1 MQVSTTFEFND
12 ILIIVILVQLLLF
25 SFYLVTQK
33 KGKLISNK
41 ILAVFLFSKSLVLIN
56 FLLYRFSVRS
66 PHLYFILIPF
76 AFLYGPP
83 LFLYVKSL
91 VNKNF
96 ALKKWDVLHLVP
108 FVLCG
113 GYFIYFYHL
122 RSTATKARILT
133 AAVEQT
139 RIEEII
145 IIGSIHLQIICY
157 LIVAVLTL
165 LNYRSELKKI
175 YSNTGRMYFSWMNFV
190 LFGYIL
196 IWIVD
201 VNIFILDR
209 ISIPAYFL
217 NSLALLLT
225 FMYANIIVYK
235 GLKQPKIFNG
245 IEKRPKYTRS
255 QLTQSE
261 KATYLKRLESYMEQE
276 KPYLIPSLTIND
288 LGEKV
293 SIPPRYLSQIINES
307 LGKNFFDFINSY
319 RVEEAKQMLQDS
331 SNRHFNI
338 LELLFEVGFNTK
350 SVFNRVFKNHTGM
363 TPTEYKK
370 IQQD

>member
-1 MQVSTTFEFND
+1 MQFSTTYEFND
-12 ILIIVILVQLLLF
+12 ILNIITLVQLLLF

-56 FLLYRFSVRS
+56 FFLYRFSVRS
-66 PHLYFILIPF
+66 PHLYFILTPF
-76 AFLYGPP
+76 TFLYGPP

-96 ALKKWDVLHLVP
+96 ALKKWDALHLVP
-108 FVLCG
+108 FALCG

-122 RSTATKARILT
+122 KSTAAKARILT
-133 AAVEQT
+133 TVVEQT

-145 IIGSIHLQIICY
+145 IIVSIHLQIICY
-157 LIVAVLTL
+157 LIAAVLIL

-175 YSNTGRMYFSWMNFV
+175 YSNTGRMYLSWLNFV

-201 VNIFILDR
+201 ISIFILDR
-209 ISIPAYFL
+209 ISIPASFL
-217 NSLALLLT
+217 NSLALVLT
-225 FMYANIIVYK
+225 FLYANIIVYK

-255 QLTQSE
+255 QLTQPE

-276 KPYLIPSLTIND
+276 KPYLIPSLSIHD
-288 LGEKV
+288 LGNKV

-307 LGKNFFDFINSY
+307 LGKNFFDFVNSY

-331 SNRHFNI
+331 SNSRFNI

-350 SVFNRVFKNHTGM
+350 SVFNRVFKIHTGM

-370 IQQD
+370 IHRD

>member
-12 ILIIVILVQLLLF
+12 ILTTGILVQLLLF

-41 ILAVFLFSKSLVLIN
+41 ILAVFLFSKSSALIN
-56 FLLYRFSVRS
+56 FLLYRLSVRS
-66 PHLYFILIPF
+66 PHLHFILIPF
-76 AFLYGPP
+76 AFLYGPS

-96 ALKKWDVLHLVP
+96 ALKKWDALHLLP
-108 FVLCG
+108 FALCG
-113 GYFIYFYHL
+113 GYFTYFYHL

-133 AAVEQT
+133 ATVEQT
-139 RIEEII
+139 RVGEVI

-157 LIVAVLTL
+157 LIGAVLIL

-175 YSNTGRMYFSWMNFV
+175 YSNTGRMYLSWLNFV

-196 IWIVD
+196 IWIAD
-201 VNIFILDR
+201 VNIFILDCV
-209 ISIPAYFL
+209 SIPASFL
-217 NSLALLLT
+217 NSLALVLAFL
-225 FMYANIIVYK
+225 YANIIVYK

-245 IEKRPKYTRS
+245 IEKGPKYSRS

-261 KATYLKRLESYMEQE
+261 KATYLRRLESYMEQE

-307 LGKNFFDFINSY
+307 LGKNFFDFVNSY

-331 SNRHFNI
+331 SNSRFNI

-350 SVFNRVFKNHTGM
+350 SVFNRVFKSHTGM

-370 IQQD
+370 MQQG

>member
-12 ILIIVILVQLLLF
+12 ILNVVILVQLLLF
-25 SFYLVTQK
+25 SVYLLTQK

-66 PHLYFILIPF
+66 PHVYFILIPF

-91 VNKNF
+91 VYKNF
-96 ALKKWDVLHLVP
+96 ALKKWDALHLVP
-108 FVLCG
+108 FALCS
-113 GYFIYFYHL
+113 GYFIYLYHL
-122 RSTATKARILT
+122 RSTATKVRILT

-157 LIVAVLTL
+157 LIAAVLTL
-165 LNYRSELKKI
+165 LNYRSEFKKI
-175 YSNTGRMYFSWMNFV
+175 YSNTGRMYFSWLNFV

-201 VNIFILDR
+201 VSIFILDC
-209 ISIPAYFL
+209 ISIPASFL
-217 NSLALLLT
+217 NSLALVLT
-225 FMYANIIVYK
+225 FIYANIIVYK
-235 GLKQPKIFNG
+235 GLKQPEIFNG

-255 QLTQSE
+255 KLTQPE
-261 KATYLKRLESYMEQE
+261 KATYLKKLESYMQQE
-276 KPYLIPSLTIND
+276 KPYLISSLTIND
-288 LGEKV
+288 LGKKV
-293 SIPPRYLSQIINES
+293 STPPRYLSQIINES
-307 LGKNFFDFINSY
+307 LGKNFFDFVNSY
-319 RVEEAKQMLQDS
+319 RVEEAKKMLQDS
-331 SNRHFNI
+331 SNSRFNI
-338 LELLFEVGFNTK
+338 MELLFEVGFNTK

-370 IQQD
+370 IHQD